1 MTIKAYI
8 AFSRLSLLLLILTCS
23 FWAGESYAQTGDTIG
38 EKYFYYINSTPFN
51 AEVFYRDTLLGLTPV
66 RFFSG
71 EKLSGKVTVKKNG
84 YASEEFDLSDYNHKT
99 GKMIFLKSV
108 TGTEDKIVFKN
119 KTTQFVK
126 KRNLPGIIATGIL
139 AIATGT
145 LSYNFKEKANDF
157 YSQYVNFGSTGNL
170 DKSKKFDV
178 YYSVSLAAMQV
189 SVAGLIYFLFLE

>member
-1 MTIKAYI
+1 MMIKAYI
-8 AFSRLSLLLLILTCS
+8 AFSKILLMIVILTCS
-23 FWAGESYAQTGDTIG
+23 FRAEDSYAQTGDTIR

-66 RFFSG
+66 RFFSD

-84 YASEEFDLSDYNHKT
+84 YANEEFDLSDYNHKT
-99 GKMIFLKSV
+99 GKMIFLKSL
-108 TGTEDKIVFKN
+108 TGTEEKTVFKN

-126 KRNLPGIIATGIL
+126 KRNLPGIIAASLL
-139 AIATGT
+139 AVTTGT
-145 LSYNFKEKANDF
+145 LSFNFKEKANDF
-157 YSQYVNFGSTGNL
+157 YSQYVNSGNTNNL

-178 YYSVSLAAMQV
+178 YFGISLAVMQV